1 MTDAMQLS
9 LFRTITAFDD
19 VEKFPLE
26 MFRWFLRT
34 ASPPFATSKHA
45 VQYGFARFVALGF

>member
-1 MTDAMQLS
+1 VNTVMTDAMQLS

-26 MFRWFLRT
+26 MFR
-34 ASPPFATSKHA
+34 
-45 VQYGFARFVALGF
+45 